1 MSEDTSHMDIHESMV
16 KTMEAIGDKISL
28 IATIQLTI
36 IEHLGDTSPKFQNKV
51 IMNTLADKK
60 VRNNFTEFL
69 NEIDTELSVPD
80 SVKTRLIEINEM
92 FAELEEN
99 DDA

>member
-1 MSEDTSHMDIHESMV
+1 MSKNTNHMDLHENMV
-16 KTMEAIGDKISL
+16 KAMEAIGDRLSL
-28 IATIQLTI
+28 MATIQLTI
-36 IEHLGDTSPKFQNKV
+36 VEHLGNENPKFQNRV

-69 NEIDTELSVPD
+69 NEKDIEKSVPD
-80 SVKTRLIEINEM
+80 SVKTRLMELNEM
-92 FAELEEN
+92 FAELEED